1 MANQKLETTVLK
13 SKLDVAIESL
23 RLVVQMHYDGITTVC
38 KTRLDRY
45 ELALHSL
52 SCAQTRQHPTKNKSL
67 GIEINYDP
75 EQRDFLKE
83 ERSRERRC
91 P

>member
-13 SKLDVAIESL
+13 SKLDVAIDSL
-23 RLVVQMHYDGITTVC
+23 QLIVQMHYDGITTVS
-38 KTRLDRY
+38 KTRLNRY
-45 ELALHSL
+45 ELAISSL
-52 SCAQTRQHPTKNKSL
+52 TCAQTRQHPTKNKSL

-75 EQRDFLKE
+75 EQRDYLKE

-91 P
+91 S